1 MPSLEPFCSITGR
14 LEMNVIGRAPG
25 GMRIDFPFVG
35 SATSGHWE
43 GERPVSGTD
52 YVTVRGDSHMNLDIH
67 AVIGEGKQKVSYSA
81 NGVSIAGEERGSAFP
96 RELITFA
103 TADESLGFLNTA
115 IAVGLGSVSD
125 GTLQLKIYLV
135 VD

>member
-1 MPSLEPFCSITGR
+1 MPSLEPFCLITG
-14 LEMNVIGRAPG
+14 LLDMNVIGRAPG

-35 SATSGHWE
+35 SATSSHWE

-52 YVTVRGDSHMNLDIH
+52 YVTVRTDSHMDLDIH
-67 AVIGEGKQKVSYSA
+67 AVIGEGRQKVSYSA
-81 NGVSIAGEERGSAFP
+81 SGVSLAGEERGSAHP
-96 RELITFA
+96 RELITFE
-103 TADESLGFLNTA
+103 TADESLGFLNTS

-125 GTLQLKIYLV
+125 GTLQLVIYLV